1 MLNELP
7 KKERKRKPDN
17 PWRRFWR
24 VQKVCF
30 LRSVTPCM
38 MYLFMSLIALAVQA
52 ISENVEIYEIVL
64 GCVCIVGGAAFN
76 AHLAFSYGKLHYD
89 SYLTGCLHRQHIR
102 MGIVSGGDHRPEQEF
117 RPWKGFLIGF
127 YVGIPVII
135 FGILAIFPPTWEW
148 AELFLDMF
156 AAWSILPIQWYR
168 NLTWP
173 GVQEWDYPPVS
184 GGWSLLT
191 VLFPMIIT
199 GVFYIVGAMAEKH
212 AKEAQS
218 RRTEEINSVKGRKK

>member
-1 MLNELP
+1 MLYIL
-7 KKERKRKPDN
+7 
-17 PWRRFWR
+17 
-24 VQKVCF
+24 
-30 LRSVTPCM
+30 M
-38 MYLFMSLIALAVQA
+38 A
-52 ISENVEIYEIVL
+52 
-64 GCVCIVGGAAFN
+64 
-76 AHLAFSYGKLHYD
+76 
-89 SYLTGCLHRQHIR
+89 
-102 MGIVSGGDHRPEQEF
+102 
-117 RPWKGFLIGF
+117 
-127 YVGIPVII
+127 VII

-191 VLFPMIIT
+191 ILFPMIIT